1 MLSQAVCVLPWF
13 CPAAPAFAKQVLQPG
28 LSGPEATPED
38 PQLGPPA
45 LLQTHTA
52 AAGAD
57 VHAAPVQGAAAEA
70 PTGDR
75 LQDRAQHQQPQQRQ
89 ESAGV
94 GPASAAA
101 VSGGT
106 AAASGS
112 TASRSQG
119 GKDSRAALKSAAGRA
134 GAEARWGK
142 YRAERST
149 ADGAGDVDMTDAVQ
163 IELQQQEGM
172 TPAMLAAAPPA
183 QAEPLA
189 PPAAADT
196 QAVGTA
202 VAVGGDVGA
211 ASASRSQGAQLQW
224 EKLQQQ
230 LALQGSDVPVD
241 AGVIN
246 NAVLS
251 VSDALQLPDDL
262 LAGLSNSLMQS
273 LQGRGDYS
281 AAAGD
286 GTAPA
291 TGVMMGVDRTS
302 VGDGGVEV
310 GGSEQQQREGAAG
323 QLPGAVRA
331 AMQGWYQRLCGA
343 VAARD
348 GQQVAQLVRQLGQE
362 VLVAGQ

>member
-1 MLSQAVCVLPWF
+1 
-13 CPAAPAFAKQVLQPG
+13 
-28 LSGPEATPED
+28 
-38 PQLGPPA
+38 
-45 LLQTHTA
+45 
-52 AAGAD
+52 
-57 VHAAPVQGAAAEA
+57 
-70 PTGDR
+70 
-75 LQDRAQHQQPQQRQ
+75 
-89 ESAGV
+89 
-94 GPASAAA
+94 
-101 VSGGT
+101 
-106 AAASGS
+106 
-112 TASRSQG
+112 
-119 GKDSRAALKSAAGRA
+119 
-134 GAEARWGK
+134 
-142 YRAERST
+142 
-149 ADGAGDVDMTDAVQ
+149 
-163 IELQQQEGM
+163 
-172 TPAMLAAAPPA
+172 
-183 QAEPLA
+183 
-189 PPAAADT
+189 
-196 QAVGTA
+196 
-202 VAVGGDVGA
+202 
-211 ASASRSQGAQLQW
+211 
-224 EKLQQQ
+224 
-230 LALQGSDVPVD
+230 VD

-286 GTAPA
+286 GTAPGA
-291 TGVMMGVDRTS
+291 GAGVMMGVDRTS